1 MRATITDAKDFP
13 STVWVEIERDG
24 KTELHQLH
32 LEDYDCLE
40 VVEYWSGNG
49 YAMYADAE
57 DKFPDI
63 RFYVDTYFTREGQ
76 DFIPE
81 EPCSDQV
88 EIEELR
94 PVKQPTT
101 V

>member
-1 MRATITDAKDFP
+1 MRATITDTKDFP
-13 STVWVEIERDG
+13 GTVWVEIERDG

-32 LEDYDCLE
+32 LEDQECLE
-40 VVEYWSGNG
+40 VVEYYSGDG
-49 YAMYADAE
+49 YTMYMDAE
-57 DKFPDI
+57 GKFPNT
-63 RFYVDTYFTREGQ
+63 RFYVNTYFTREGQ

-94 PVKQPTT
+94 SVRQSIPA
-101 V
+101 